1 MIPPPENRF
10 WLLATAVLMVY
21 LALAVATA
29 LTKAPTGDEAWFS
42 SPAYNLAFKG
52 YMGTSVLDP
61 GSGTPVL
68 HTRTRLDGIDRYT
81 YWVMP
86 LNLITQAGWYKLVG
100 FGLLPMR
107 ALSIIWAL
115 VALAS
120 WWIVFYQVSGSRYT
134 ALLAVAL
141 FEVE

>member
-68 HTRTRLDGIDRYT
+68 HTGTRLDGIDRYT
-81 YWVMP
+81 DWVMP

-100 FGLLPMR
+100 
-107 ALSIIWAL
+107 
-115 VALAS
+115 
-120 WWIVFYQVSGSRYT
+120 
-134 ALLAVAL
+134 
-141 FEVE
+141 